1 MAAAEYLVEFFGTIF
16 FVFVVLKTG
25 SPWAIGAALALAVWV
40 GGPISGGNFNPA
52 VAFASYA
59 GGRLSGAKA
68 IYYSLCEIAGAAVA
82 VKLNQITPK
91 L

>member
-1 MAAAEYLVEFFGTIF
+1 MIAEYLVEFFGTIF
-16 FVFVVLKTG
+16 FVFIILKTG
-25 SPWAIGAALALAVWV
+25 SPWAIGAALALAVWI

-59 GGRLSGAKA
+59 SGKLSGAKS